1 MINLFK
7 LVRYAKK
14 SLEEPDLVFHE
25 EAQTLMGLL
34 RSKGV
39 LPVNRTTVNG
49 ELHYLFSAV
58 LVSAHYLDT
67 SIYINSRMA
76 GRYYDNDISTRYIT
90 FLDNAVTAG
99 LLLSKSPKRLAA
111 GEVKL
116 SDALKSYLQVVEN
129 YGENLEQWNKDSLSA
144 LTI

>member
-39 LPVNRTTVNG
+39 LP
-49 ELHYLFSAV
+49 
-58 LVSAHYLDT
+58 
-67 SIYINSRMA
+67 
-76 GRYYDNDISTRYIT
+76 
-90 FLDNAVTAG
+90 NAVTAG